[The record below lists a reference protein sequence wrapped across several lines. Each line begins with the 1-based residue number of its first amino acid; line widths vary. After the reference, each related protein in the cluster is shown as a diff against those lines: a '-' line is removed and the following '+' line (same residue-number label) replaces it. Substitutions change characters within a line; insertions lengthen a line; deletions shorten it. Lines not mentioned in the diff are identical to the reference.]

1 MARQLDHSSVEISPG
16 FVDATDTYR
25 NPVGPD
31 SFRRRGTMSDQE
43 KEKDSDKDL
52 SMLFPAVRIFLVEDN
67 PDHVFIALT
76 VVRQVLGD
84 DIELVHASNADEAL
98 LMIAQFTEQ
107 DRPDLFLVDLRL
119 PDNGGFSVLQAAK
132 ANEAL
137 TAVPMFVITRSL
149 YDRDTWESDQLGAS
163 AVLCKPLSRAK
174 LRDELVRV
182 GVLTLSQRPSDPAY
196 RH

>member
-1 MARQLDHSSVEISPG
+1 
-16 FVDATDTYR
+16 
-25 NPVGPD
+25 
-31 SFRRRGTMSDQE
+31 MSGQHKGQD
-43 KEKDSDKDL
+43 KELGLL
-52 SMLFPAVRIFLVEDN
+52 SPAVRIFLVEDN

-84 DIELVHASNADEAL
+84 DIELVHAQNADEAL
-98 LMIAQFTEQ
+98 LMIAQFTEL

-119 PDNGGFSVLQAAK
+119 PDNGGFSVLQAAH

-137 TAVPMFVITRSL
+137 AAVPIFVITSSL
-149 YDRDTWESDQLGAS
+149 YDRDIAESYKLGAS

-182 GVLTLSQRPSDPAY
+182 GALPLSQRPHDPAY

>member
-1 MARQLDHSSVEISPG
+1 
-16 FVDATDTYR
+16 
-25 NPVGPD
+25 
-31 SFRRRGTMSDQE
+31 MSGQHKGQD
-43 KEKDSDKDL
+43 KELGLL
-52 SMLFPAVRIFLVEDN
+52 SPAVRIFLVEDN

-84 DIELVHASNADEAL
+84 DIELVHAQNADEAL
-98 LMIAQFTEQ
+98 LMIAQFTED

-119 PDNGGFSVLQAAK
+119 GSNGGFFVLQAAR

-137 TAVPMFVITRSL
+137 TTVPMFVISSSL
-149 YDRDTWESDQLGAS
+149 YDRDIAESYQLGAS
-163 AVLCKPLSRAK
+163 AVLCNPLSRAE

-182 GVLTLSQRPSDPAY
+182 GALPLSQRPVVIGY